1 MNVLEAIAKRRAV
14 RAYKPDAVPEES
26 IRALLD
32 AAVHAP
38 TAMHAEPWTFAV
50 VQDRKVLA
58 RLSDLAKAAWSAPRD
73 GSPAVGT
80 PRSSSARQAA
90 ALLSEP
96 KFNVFYDA
104 GTLILICAAP
114 AGPLDAADCWVAAQ
128 NLMLAAAELGL
139 GTCPIGFAIPALNRP
154 EVKAE
159 LGLPRDVSVVAPIV
173 VGVPRDEAAPPTSRK
188 APEIVSWVRAPDS
201 EPDPCVTDL
210 RCWPE

>member
-14 RAYKPDAVPEES
+14 RAYKPDAVPEEA

-38 TAMHAEPWTFAV
+38 TAMHAEPWAFAV

-73 GSPAVGT
+73 GSPAVGA
-80 PRSSSARQAA
+80 PRPSAERQAA

-96 KFNVFYDA
+96 QFNVFYDA

-114 AGPLDAADCWVAAQ
+114 HGPLDGADCWVAAQ
-128 NLMLAAAELGL
+128 NLMLAAADMGL

-159 LGLPRDVSVVAPIV
+159 LGLPPGVSVVAPII
-173 VGVPRDEAAPPTSRK
+173 VGVPRGEAPPTSRK
-188 APEIVSWVRAPDS
+188 APEIVSWVRAPAS
-201 EPDPCVTDL
+201 EPDPCVSDL